1 MDEYEDRDEPGTPDE
16 GPPELSAPVEVKRYD
31 FEIGPRYPGRR
42 IDAYLAGRFAEYS
55 RTFIQALIKDKRITV
70 NGDPVKSSYTPSP
83 GDHVVALI
91 PVRHFEEVPPENIP
105 LDVVYED
112 QWLVVVNKP
121 PDLVVHPAKGHQ
133 TGTLVNALVYH
144 FQHLSGVQGPLRP
157 GIVHRLDRDT
167 SGLILIIK
175 DEAVHEDVARQFE
188 ERDVDKEYV
197 AICEGRVELDSDLID
212 APIGPDP
219 RDRQKMLVRQS
230 SGKPART
237 IYEVVERFKR
247 FTVVRC
253 FPQTGR
259 THQIRVHMQ
268 SIGHPIVADSLYGH
282 RDAIYLSDIVGRGHS
297 QDEAPLLDRQA
308 LHARRLSIHHPV
320 LGKDMTFDAPVPA
333 DMMRLVEALRTHGR

>member
-1 MDEYEDRDEPGTPDE
+1 
-16 GPPELSAPVEVKRYD
+16 
-31 FEIGPRYPGRR
+31 
-42 IDAYLAGRFAEYS
+42 
-55 RTFIQALIKDKRITV
+55 
-70 NGDPVKSSYTPSP
+70 
-83 GDHVVALI
+83 VALI

-188 ERDVDKEYV
+188 EREVDKEYV